1 MIKNS
6 LDIRNDFP
14 ILRQKV
20 HGKPLVY
27 LDNAASSQKPAV
39 VIEAVKNYYETIN
52 ANVHRGNHLLSQLAT
67 EATENAR
74 DAVKS
79 FINAAEREEV
89 IFTKGTT
96 DSINLVAASITKF
109 VSEKDNI
116 VISHTE
122 HHANIVPWQML
133 CERTGAKLRVIPLN
147 EMGEW
152 DVEKGLALIDEHT
165 AVLALGHVSNALGTI
180 NPIEQFIKKARAHE
194 AAVLLDGAQSAAHMK
209 VDVQNLDCDFFC
221 FSGHK
226 LCAPTGIGILYGKR
240 TWLEK
245 LPPYQGGGEMI
256 HTVTFEKTTY
266 ADIPFK
272 FEAGTPNMAGMIG
285 MGAAIEYLQ
294 NIGMNKVAQLEDAL
308 LQEATSRLLQID
320 GLKIYGNAKEKAAVI
335 SFLVE
340 GVHPYDLGTL
350 LDKFGVAV
358 RTGHHCTQPIMDFF
372 NIPGTV
378 RASFAFYNSS
388 DDIEAF
394 ITALNKSL
402 NMLR

>member
-14 ILRQKV
+14 ILRQQV

-74 DAVKS
+74 DSVKS

-133 CERTGAKLRVIPLN
+133 CERTGAKLRVVPLN

-152 DVEKGLALIDEHT
+152 DVEKGLALIDENT

-180 NPIEQFIKKARAHE
+180 NPIEQFIKKARTYK

-240 TWLEK
+240 AWLEK

-294 NIGMNKVAQLEDAL
+294 NIGMNKVAELEDAL
-308 LQEATSRLLQID
+308 LQEATNKLLQID

-394 ITALNKSL
+394 ISALNKSL

>member
-14 ILRQKV
+14 ILRQQV

-67 EATENAR
+67 EATESAR

-133 CERTGAKLRVIPLN
+133 CERTGAKLRVVPLN

-152 DVEKGLALIDEHT
+152 DVEKGLALIDENT

-180 NPIEQFIKKARAHE
+180 NPIEQFIKKARTYK

-240 TWLEK
+240 AWLEK

-294 NIGMNKVAQLEDAL
+294 NIGMNKVAELEDAL
-308 LQEATSRLLQID
+308 LQEATNKLLQID

-394 ITALNKSL
+394 ISALNKSL